1 MRRISLSVPSI
12 QSDPTQ
18 ISKTNLLIQEEYS
31 ESEGNP
37 GPPVP
42 YPKQDQM
49 HAVDMDTH
57 FIKVMLAWKLKQS
70 QISLAHWLP

>member
-1 MRRISLSVPSI
+1 MPSI

-57 FIKVMLAWKLKQS
+57 FIKVMLA
-70 QISLAHWLP
+70 